1 MRHHH
6 NRMANSCMKP
16 VASVFGLALL
26 ATMTSGPAQAA
37 QVHVRPVILDI
48 QAPAMTGNLTFRNL
62 GNEKV
67 TAQVR
72 VFRWVQRK
80 GRDVLEPTRAVVA
93 SPPML
98 RLMLQRENVVR
109 VVRTQKSRVHGEE
122 AYRVIV
128 DEIPDRRKKTGGVVF
143 AVRYSIPV
151 FFHTPEATPPKLS
164 WAARRMKGRL
174 VIAATNAGD
183 RHARLADLA
192 VLNAAGQPL
201 KTFPG
206 LAGYVL
212 GHATRAWV
220 VPVRGAV
227 NTVIIRGKGPN
238 GTFRQKI
245 RVR

>member
-1 MRHHH
+1 MRSH
-6 NRMANSCMKP
+6 NRMTNSGAKFAA
-16 VASVFGLALL
+16 VGFGLAFL
-26 ATMTSGPAQAA
+26 AALAGQPALGA

-72 VFRWVQRK
+72 VFRWVQRQ
-80 GRDVLEPTRAVVA
+80 GRDVLEPTREVVA

-98 RLMLQRENVVR
+98 RLMPKRENVVR
-109 VVRTQKSRVHGEE
+109 VVRTKKSNVRGEE

-128 DEIPDRRKKTGGVVF
+128 DEIPDRRKKKGGVVF

-151 FFHTPEATPPKLS
+151 FFHAPGATPPKLS

-174 VIAATNAGD
+174 VIAASNTGD

-192 VLNAAGQPL
+192 VLNAAGKPL

-220 VPVRGAV
+220 VPIKGSVS
-227 NTVIIRGKGPN
+227 TVIIKGKGPN